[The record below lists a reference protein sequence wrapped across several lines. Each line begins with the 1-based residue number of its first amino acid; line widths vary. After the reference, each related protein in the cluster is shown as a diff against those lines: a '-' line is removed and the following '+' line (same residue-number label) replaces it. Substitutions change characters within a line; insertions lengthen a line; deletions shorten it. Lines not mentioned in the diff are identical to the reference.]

1 MYTVIAKVTL
11 TLHSNRNCNAKCGTD
26 SNCSQKQQ
34 YQQQINTVTERVT
47 KILLEISHSNDKS
60 NRKFTVTK
68 TLTVTKKV
76 TVILHSKSKSS
87 SNFTQ

>member
-34 YQQQINTVTERVT
+34 YQQQINTVTEKVT
-47 KILLEISHSNDKS
+47 NILLEISHSNDKS
-60 NRKFTVTK
+60 NRKFTSNK
-68 TLTVTKKV
+68 NFNSDKK
-76 TVILHSKSKSS
+76 SD